1 MVEPWIS
8 TELRGAVD
16 IHGENREKW
25 SPRYPRGKQK
35 IIGMQDFSI
44 KAFLD
49 FLWISRPR
57 GNSRLFLHAVAWP
70 DGGREKEKEKRE
82 TFFLQF
88 LREFYLKKK

>member
-35 IIGMQDFSI
+35 IIGIRDFNI
-44 KAFLD
+44 KACG
-49 FLWISRPR
+49 FLWICRPR
-57 GNSRLFLHAVAWP
+57 GYSRLVFYIPL
-70 DGGREKEKEKRE
+70 GGRMEGGRKKKEK
-82 TFFLQF
+82 
-88 LREFYLKKK
+88 